1 MGKKITR
8 ESVMKYITGGETIL
22 ESDNIIVVTLDKDV
36 DVESAYAVYK
46 VLHEIKPN
54 AKILV
59 MSENWLSWVK
69 GGNESDE
76 LLIELVK
83 AYETYMYSQEGSI

>member
-8 ESVMKYITGGETIL
+8 ENVMGYITSGETIL
-22 ESDNIIVVTLDKDV
+22 ESDNIIVITLDKDV
-36 DVESAYAVYK
+36 DAVSAQIVYK
-46 VLHEIKPN
+46 VLHEIKPK

-59 MSENWLSWVK
+59 MSENWLNWVK

-76 LLIELVK
+76 LLVELVK
-83 AYETYMYSQEGSI
+83 AYETYLYSQKGSV